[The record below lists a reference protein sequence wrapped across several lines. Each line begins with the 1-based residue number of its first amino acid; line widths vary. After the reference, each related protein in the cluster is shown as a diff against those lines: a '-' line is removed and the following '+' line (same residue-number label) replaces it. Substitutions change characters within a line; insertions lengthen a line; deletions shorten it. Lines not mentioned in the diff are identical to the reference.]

1 LSDNTRPN
9 LPRFRSGYRASGLL
23 LHVIPLPSPA
33 ALAMAPLQDILNLGA
48 EARMNI
54 PSRAEGNWSW
64 CSTEK
69 VLSTADFH
77 PLRDLTRSTNRLRM
91 LPSLAIEM
99 AEAVL

>member
-1 LSDNTRPN
+1 MTNSKPSFIKETD
-9 LPRFRSGYRASGLL
+9 PRN
-23 LHVIPLPSPA
+23 SPA